1 MTWFGELRRRLSAL
15 FGWLRRP
22 AQSATAQRSL
32 PPTPVV
38 PAAPAVV
45 RATVPAESSIAA
57 AAVPAPSASQSAAV
71 SVTAGSVA
79 GASVAA
85 ASVAAASVAAASVAA
100 SSVAAASVVAPVV
113 AKRAAPAEPER
124 PTLDTNLGQLKARQ
138 FFARM
143 IAATPAGLTI
153 DFTDW
158 QSASVERFFMAMTS
172 PGLTRRREAPTS
184 GVEQVSLTNAF
195 QGFEWD

>member
-22 AQSATAQRSL
+22 GQGAAAQLSL

-38 PAAPAVV
+38 QAAPAAH
-45 RATVPAESSIAA
+45 RTTVPSESPVAASGSGAGAARAAESVAGQ
-57 AAVPAPSASQSAAV
+57 SASQSAAV
-71 SVTAGSVA
+71 SVAAGSVA
-79 GASVAA
+79 AGSV
-85 ASVAAASVAAASVAA
+85 V
-100 SSVAAASVVAPVV
+100 AASVVAAPVPVV
-113 AKRAAPAEPER
+113 ARRAAPAQAEG
-124 PTLDTNLGQLKARQ
+124 PTLDPSLGQLKARQ

-153 DFTDW
+153 DFTEW
-158 QSASVERFFMAMTS
+158 QSASVERFFIAMTS
-172 PGLTRRREAPTS
+172 PNLTRRREAPTS

>member
-22 AQSATAQRSL
+22 GQGAAAQLSL
-32 PPTPVV
+32 PPAPVV
-38 PAAPAVV
+38 PAAPAALRTTVPSESPGSGAGGV
-45 RATVPAESSIAA
+45 RAAESVVAGQ
-57 AAVPAPSASQSAAV
+57 SASQSAAV
-71 SVTAGSVA
+71 SVSAGSVAAGSVA

-85 ASVAAASVAAASVAA
+85 ASVVVASVAPVA
-100 SSVAAASVVAPVV
+100 V
-113 AKRAAPAEPER
+113 KRAAPAQPEG
-124 PTLDTNLGQLKARQ
+124 PKLDPSLGQLKARQ

-153 DFTDW
+153 DFAEW

>member
-22 AQSATAQRSL
+22 GQGTTAMRSL
-32 PPTPVV
+32 PATPAVKASISSESAGASGAVSAGPVASPSAAPSAVAPAVALAVV
-38 PAAPAVV
+38 PAVVPAV
-45 RATVPAESSIAA
+45 
-57 AAVPAPSASQSAAV
+57 
-71 SVTAGSVA
+71 
-79 GASVAA
+79 A
-85 ASVAAASVAAASVAA
+85 ASVAAVPLAAVPQAAPPAAPSVAPPAVTRRASPPQ
-100 SSVAAASVVAPVV
+100 PVG
-113 AKRAAPAEPER
+113 
-124 PTLDTNLGQLKARQ
+124 PTMDPQLGQLKARQ

-153 DFTDW
+153 DFSDW
-158 QSASVERFFMAMTS
+158 RSASVERFFLAMTS

>member
-1 MTWFGELRRRLSAL
+1 MSWFGELRRRLSAL

-22 AQSATAQRSL
+22 AQDATAPLGL
-32 PPTPVV
+32 PPP
-38 PAAPAVV
+38 PVV
-45 RATVPAESSIAA
+45 RATVPSESSAAAVVPAPAVAAPIAVL
-57 AAVPAPSASQSAAV
+57 AAVPAAV
-71 SVTAGSVA
+71 
-79 GASVAA
+79 
-85 ASVAAASVAAASVAA
+85 
-100 SSVAAASVVAPVV
+100 VVARRVAPPLPVG
-113 AKRAAPAEPER
+113 
-124 PTLDTNLGQLKARQ
+124 PTLDPKLGQLKVRQ

-153 DFTDW
+153 DLADW
-158 QSASVERFFMAMTS
+158 RSASVERFFLAMTS

>member
-57 AAVPAPSASQSAAV
+57 AAVPALSASQSAAV

-85 ASVAAASVAAASVAA
+85 ASVAAASVAA

-113 AKRAAPAEPER
+113 AKRATPAEPER